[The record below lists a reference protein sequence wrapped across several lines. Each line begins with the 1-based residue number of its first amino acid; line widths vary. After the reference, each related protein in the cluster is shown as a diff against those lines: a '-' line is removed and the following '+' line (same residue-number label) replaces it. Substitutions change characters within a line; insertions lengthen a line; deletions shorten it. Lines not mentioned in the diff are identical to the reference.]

1 MAEKSFDEVL
11 RQALLDANWRQWQPL
26 WEGAEEPAFSPA
38 YRRWRM
44 RLLSDPFGWVKKR
57 LRPLRARVLRT
68 AACLL
73 LASAVALGSLMA
85 VSPTV
90 RAAVLGW
97 LREITGNM
105 ISYTSSYP
113 DEEASPT
120 YWRPSWL
127 PEGWKVESI
136 RSSGWYYR
144 GESVSKSLSFA
155 YYQPGSRIGTSLSD
169 VSDAEDALTTIQ
181 IQGYRADYFCS
192 DGYRILLWENEDDYL
207 FMLQA
212 RTSAM
217 SEEDFLRV
225 AENVAPYS
233 APDIAYQIR
242 WVPPEYEPFS
252 YDEIAGAAEGRW
264 NLHQT
269 SLTWRYMI
277 DPICPFVLPEG
288 TPEEILLDNGLTA
301 QYWAAQEPAESG
313 STTITVGGEE
323 IEFSDNTIVIGDV
336 TIGMSGD
343 APAEQTGTLVW
354 SDPETNTSFLLE
366 GPLGRQD
373 LVEIA
378 QSITT
383 TEPDIDPLPEKTF
396 QLSGTTYAG

>member
-26 WEGAEEPAFSPA
+26 WEGAEEPAFSPD

-57 LRPLRARVLRT
+57 LRPLWARVLRT

-127 PEGWKVESI
+127 PEGWSVERI
-136 RSSGWYYR
+136 NSSGWYYR
-144 GESVSKSLSFA
+144 GETAGKDLSFH
-155 YYQPGSRIGTSLSD
+155 YYQPGGRIGTGLSD
-169 VSDAEDALTTIQ
+169 VSDAEDTLTTIQ
-181 IQGYRADYFCS
+181 IQGCRADYFCS

-217 SEEDFLRV
+217 TEEEFLRV
-225 AENVAPYS
+225 AENVTPYS
-233 APDIAYQIR
+233 APDIAYQIS

-264 NLHQT
+264 SLHQT

-323 IEFSDNTIVIGDV
+323 IEFSDNTICLCVI
-336 TIGMSGD
+336 
-343 APAEQTGTLVW
+343 
-354 SDPETNTSFLLE
+354 
-366 GPLGRQD
+366 
-373 LVEIA
+373 
-378 QSITT
+378 
-383 TEPDIDPLPEKTF
+383 KK
-396 QLSGTTYAG
+396 

>member
-1 MAEKSFDEVL
+1 ME
-11 RQALLDANWRQWQPL
+11 RIN
-26 WEGAEEPAFSPA
+26 
-38 YRRWRM
+38 
-44 RLLSDPFGWVKKR
+44 
-57 LRPLRARVLRT
+57 
-68 AACLL
+68 
-73 LASAVALGSLMA
+73 
-85 VSPTV
+85 
-90 RAAVLGW
+90 
-97 LREITGNM
+97 
-105 ISYTSSYP
+105 
-113 DEEASPT
+113 
-120 YWRPSWL
+120 
-127 PEGWKVESI
+127 
-136 RSSGWYYR
+136 SSGWYYR
-144 GESVSKSLSFA
+144 GETAGKDLSFH
-155 YYQPGSRIGTSLSD
+155 YYQPGGRIGTGLSD
-169 VSDAEDALTTIQ
+169 VSDAKDTLTTIQ
-181 IQGYRADYFCS
+181 IQGCRADYFCS

-217 SEEDFLRV
+217 TEEEFLRV
-225 AENVAPYS
+225 AENVTPYS
-233 APDIAYQIR
+233 APDIAYQIS

-264 NLHQT
+264 SLHQT

-288 TPEEILLDNGLTA
+288 TPEEILLDSGLTA

-343 APAEQTGTLVW
+343 SPAEQTGTLVW
-354 SDPETNTSFLLE
+354 SDPETNTFFLLE

-373 LVEIA
+373 LVKIA